1 MSRNKIF
8 VVAKNEFTKRVKTHW
23 FVITTLLG
31 PIVLVT
37 FFTVVGFITASS
49 LETTE
54 KSITVRDETGRLAT
68 ELVDT
73 SGKITFETTQ
83 ASDDD
88 LKTSVLNKEVSGYLV
103 LPEGLIE
110 GTASASYY
118 STEGGGISNFSGEL
132 RSIVRDAVRLTRLE
146 DQDVS
151 RDVFDAITA
160 NVSLDSIQLSDEGEE
175 QGSTAAYAI
184 VGGIMGFLIYITML
198 IYGSVVMQGVIE
210 EKVSR
215 VVEVIVSS
223 VKPFQLL
230 MGKVLGIGAMGLV
243 QMSFW
248 AILIAAG
255 TTFSGAIIAMIA
267 PADAVTAIDGAIAG
281 APSQAEILESIG
293 FTVPDLGP
301 EVFIFF
307 VLYFL
312 LGYLLYATLF
322 AGIGSSVE
330 QQQDAQSL
338 MIPVMM
344 PIIVSIIFL
353 QAVIEAPNSTLS
365 VVLSIFPFTAPIP
378 MVVRIAMIDVPWWQV
393 GLSVSLLFGT
403 FLGAVWVS
411 SRIYRIGILSYG
423 KKPSLK
429 ELIRW
434 MRYA

>member
-8 VVAKNEFTKRVKTHW
+8 VVAKNEFTKRVKTRW

-37 FFTVVGFITASS
+37 FFTVVGIITASS

-68 ELVDT
+68 ELVDN
-73 SGKITFETTQ
+73 SGKITFEFTG
-83 ASDDD
+83 ASDEE
-88 LKTSVLNKEVSGYLV
+88 LKASVLSKDVSGYLV

-132 RSIVRDAVRLTRLE
+132 RSIVRDAVRLIRLE
-146 DQDVS
+146 DQAVS

-255 TTFSGAIIAMIA
+255 TTFSGTIIAMIA
-267 PADAVTAIDGAIAG
+267 PADAVSAIDGAVAG
-281 APSQAEILESIG
+281 APSQAEILDSRYLISG
-293 FTVPDLGP
+293 LKSLSFSCFTSYWDTCFMPRFSPALARP
-301 EVFIFF
+301 
-307 VLYFL
+307 
-312 LGYLLYATLF
+312 
-322 AGIGSSVE
+322 SSNNR
-330 QQQDAQSL
+330 
-338 MIPVMM
+338 M
-344 PIIVSIIFL
+344 
-353 QAVIEAPNSTLS
+353 
-365 VVLSIFPFTAPIP
+365 
-378 MVVRIAMIDVPWWQV
+378 
-393 GLSVSLLFGT
+393 
-403 FLGAVWVS
+403 
-411 SRIYRIGILSYG
+411 
-423 KKPSLK
+423 LK
-429 ELIRW
+429 
-434 MRYA
+434 A